1 MRKARDLVRSN
12 PRDLAA
18 SHPQFAQEV
27 ERELKETERQASLN
41 ARLPAILGGKLK
53 PTDASETVGLA
64 QLCYDKRLY
73 GASARFWAEAFQAG
87 PKLAEDMKAQNSYN
101 AACAAAQAGGGQ
113 GKDEPPLEETARAGW
128 RKRAI
133 DWLKADLAFW
143 TKQVETGPPQAR
155 ALVVQTLQHWK
166 VDSDLAGIRDEASL
180 AKLPENERKA
190 CQALWTEVEA
200 LLKKTQSP

>member
-113 GKDEPPLEETARAGW
+113 GKDEPPLEDTARAGW

-155 ALVVQTLQHWK
+155 APRRPNPPALESRLRPGRNSRRGIPGQAAREREEGMSGA
-166 VDSDLAGIRDEASL
+166 VD
-180 AKLPENERKA
+180 
-190 CQALWTEVEA
+190 
-200 LLKKTQSP
+200 